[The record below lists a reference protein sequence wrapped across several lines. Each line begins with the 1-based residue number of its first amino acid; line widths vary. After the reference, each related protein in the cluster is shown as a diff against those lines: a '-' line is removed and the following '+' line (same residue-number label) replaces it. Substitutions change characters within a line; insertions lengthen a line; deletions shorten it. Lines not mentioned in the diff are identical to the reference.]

1 MYNIENRRKY
11 IMQDEMIILGIILLL
26 GCAYTSY
33 KIGTREGISQ
43 AIDYFHAEG
52 FIEVDKD

>member
-1 MYNIENRRKY
+1 MYNIENRRK
-11 IMQDEMIILGIILLL
+11 ILMSDEMIILGLMILL

-43 AIDYFHAEG
+43 AIDYFASEG
-52 FIEVDKD
+52 LIEVDED

>member
-1 MYNIENRRKY
+1 MS
-11 IMQDEMIILGIILLL
+11 DEMIILGIMILL